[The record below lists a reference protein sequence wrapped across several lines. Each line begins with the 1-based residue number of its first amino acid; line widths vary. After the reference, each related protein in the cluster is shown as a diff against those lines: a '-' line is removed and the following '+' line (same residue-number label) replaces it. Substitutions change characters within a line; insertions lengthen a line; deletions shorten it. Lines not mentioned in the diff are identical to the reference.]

1 MRIATWNI
9 NSIRLR
15 INQVLN
21 FLKSQN
27 IDILCLQETKT
38 PNEFFPGEELKK
50 IGYPHQYFHQKL
62 TLLKKI

>member
-21 FLKSQN
+21 FLKNQN
-27 IDILCLQETKT
+27 IDNLCLNETKT
-38 PNEFFPGEELKK
+38 PNEFFPIEELEKIVYPKK
-50 IGYPHQYFHQKL
+50 
-62 TLLKKI
+62 